1 MLLLIL
7 IFQPDVKENLD
18 HPPKPATS
26 TVLTG
31 CLESIYWST
40 KVYVDFL
47 PLVAGTVTSIYYL
60 RKRWRSQSHVNS
72 TSQYPSLYKCQKQK
86 AQQVC

>member
-47 PLVAGTVTSIYYL
+47 PLVAGTVTSILSSETVAIAVSCKFY
-60 RKRWRSQSHVNS
+60 
-72 TSQYPSLYKCQKQK
+72 
-86 AQQVC
+86 